1 MYLLDA
7 IQQLHDLYDERI
19 VVRCFTKV
27 SSLADPEDEEYK
39 GYSLIYLWDGV
50 PYYSAIWLARS
61 TLFWRLEADLHEAM
75 RRGVPL
81 GQLSDYEALI
91 SKTEDQGDW
100 DVISPD
106 RLAAYHLMQFDKEA
120 SNET

>member
-7 IQQLHDLYDERI
+7 IQQLYDLYEERI
-19 VVRCFTKV
+19 VVRCFSTTLV
-27 SSLADPEDEEYK
+27 DPEDEETK

-50 PYYSAIWLARS
+50 PYYSAIWLARN
-61 TLFWRLEADLHEAM
+61 TLLWRLEADLHDAM

-81 GQLSDYEALI
+81 DQLSDYTALI
-91 SKTEDQGDW
+91 ARTEDQGDW

-106 RLAAYHLMQFDKEA
+106 RLAAYHLMQSDKETV
-120 SNET
+120 NET

>member
-7 IQQLHDLYDERI
+7 VQQLYDLYEERI
-19 VVRCFTKV
+19 VVRCF
-27 SSLADPEDEEYK
+27 SSIVDPDDK
-39 GYSLIYLWDGV
+39 TNNGYSLIYLWHGV
-50 PYYSAIWLARS
+50 PYYSAIWLTRN
-61 TLFWRLEADLHEAM
+61 TLFWRLEADLHESM

-81 GQLSDYEALI
+81 TQLSDYASLI
-91 SKTEDQGDW
+91 SRTEDQGDW

-106 RLAAYHLMQFDKEA
+106 HLAAYHLRQFDKEA

>member
-7 IQQLHDLYDERI
+7 IQQLYDLYEERV
-19 VVRCFTKV
+19 VVRCFTTT
-27 SSLADPEDEEYK
+27 SYPEDGETK

-50 PYYSAIWLARS
+50 PYYSAIWLARN
-61 TLFWRLEADLHEAM
+61 TIFWRLEADLHEAM

-81 GQLSDYEALI
+81 TQLSDYEALI

-106 RLAAYHLMQFDKEA
+106 RLAAYHLRQFDKEA
-120 SNET
+120 VNET